1 MDTSTFCD
9 STSTSA
15 PVKLGLHLLTCA
27 PPAFAFRFDMTVDC
41 VALELLSRGF
51 GRFRLH
57 TSLRLRALIRSWQGV
72 YVCKFRST
80 RTRFQFKK
88 TLPGEHSPENFC
100 CVGPHFQ
107 ACMNLADVFCLR
119 CFSEARKKHF
129 RRNFRKCSRMRA
141 NVFSLDLN
149 IGRVSASRM
158 EAGRLFQ
165 RRGARKLRL
174 CLLLWFLIFL
184 ELRGG
189 LHSGNGA
196 ALEDSRGQLIPYGS
210 LEPGHLGLCMLAGV
224 L

>member
-1 MDTSTFCD
+1 MDTSTSCN

-15 PVKLGLHLLTCA
+15 PVKLDLRLLDRCSLS
-27 PPAFAFRFDMTVDC
+27 
-41 VALELLSRGF
+41 ALTPLAYELLSCRF

-72 YVCKFRST
+72 YVCKFRRT

-100 CVGPHFQ
+100 CVGPYFQ

-141 NVFSLDLN
+141 IVVFSGIKKHHSPLWNQKHSSLLWNQKTSLSSLESKN
-149 IGRVSASRM
+149 IA
-158 EAGRLFQ
+158 
-165 RRGARKLRL
+165 
-174 CLLLWFLIFL
+174 LLLEQQQLQD
-184 ELRGG
+184 ELP
-189 LHSGNGA
+189 LKKKT
-196 ALEDSRGQLIPYGS
+196 
-210 LEPGHLGLCMLAGV
+210 
-224 L
+224 

>member
-1 MDTSTFCD
+1 MTKCNVHET
-9 STSTSA
+9 A
-15 PVKLGLHLLTCA
+15 LTWL
-27 PPAFAFRFDMTVDC
+27 VY
-41 VALELLSRGF
+41 ELLSCRF

-141 NVFSLDLN
+141 NDLSCKPN
-149 IGRVSASRM
+149 WKICLGRFCM
-158 EAGRLFQ
+158 CMTN
-165 RRGARKLRL
+165 RGDY
-174 CLLLWFLIFL
+174 
-184 ELRGG
+184 
-189 LHSGNGA
+189 S
-196 ALEDSRGQLIPYGS
+196 PV
-210 LEPGHLGLCMLAGV
+210 LGLCSTLKNPFITQ
-224 L
+224 

>member
-1 MDTSTFCD
+1 ML
-9 STSTSA
+9 SA
-15 PVKLGLHLLTCA
+15 LTWL
-27 PPAFAFRFDMTVDC
+27 VY
-41 VALELLSRGF
+41 ELLSCRF

-141 NVFSLDLN
+141 IVLKGWICEKSLVIAFTSTLQTSSDLN
-149 IGRVSASRM
+149 NYNNNKYENICIINNYVS
-158 EAGRLFQ
+158 
-165 RRGARKLRL
+165 
-174 CLLLWFLIFL
+174 
-184 ELRGG
+184 
-189 LHSGNGA
+189 
-196 ALEDSRGQLIPYGS
+196 
-210 LEPGHLGLCMLAGV
+210 HL
-224 L
+224 

>member
-1 MDTSTFCD
+1 MTKCNVHET
-9 STSTSA
+9 A
-15 PVKLGLHLLTCA
+15 LTWL
-27 PPAFAFRFDMTVDC
+27 VY
-41 VALELLSRGF
+41 ELLSCRF

-141 NVFSLDLN
+141 IVISNGNVLISPWNCFCMHHCDTDRCAARSANVSWRWWQWVLQDL
-149 IGRVSASRM
+149 
-158 EAGRLFQ
+158 
-165 RRGARKLRL
+165 L
-174 CLLLWFLIFL
+174 CKFF
-184 ELRGG
+184 
-189 LHSGNGA
+189 
-196 ALEDSRGQLIPYGS
+196 
-210 LEPGHLGLCMLAGV
+210 
-224 L
+224 

>member
-1 MDTSTFCD
+1 MTKCNVHET
-9 STSTSA
+9 A
-15 PVKLGLHLLTCA
+15 LTWL
-27 PPAFAFRFDMTVDC
+27 VY
-41 VALELLSRGF
+41 ELLSCRF

-141 NVFSLDLN
+141 IDRTFILKEEQRNAIKAFVKRKDVF
-149 IGRVSASRM
+149 A
-158 EAGRLFQ
+158 
-165 RRGARKLRL
+165 
-174 CLLLWFLIFL
+174 FLP
-184 ELRGG
+184 
-189 LHSGNGA
+189 S
-196 ALEDSRGQLIPYGS
+196 YGIR
-210 LEPGHLGLCMLAGV
+210 
-224 L
+224 

>member
-1 MDTSTFCD
+1 ML
-9 STSTSA
+9 SA
-15 PVKLGLHLLTCA
+15 LTWL
-27 PPAFAFRFDMTVDC
+27 VY
-41 VALELLSRGF
+41 ELLSCRF

-141 NVFSLDLN
+141 NVFYKMYGYFLKS
-149 IGRVSASRM
+149 
-158 EAGRLFQ
+158 
-165 RRGARKLRL
+165 
-174 CLLLWFLIFL
+174 LLWYHWTDWSVGCVNGVCMWCLDVWDHQCWGVTEYMYRRYVFRIQIMSNCIPLQLQFKYMVFRIQ
-184 ELRGG
+184 
-189 LHSGNGA
+189 LHCWNQWITWRYFSV
-196 ALEDSRGQLIPYGS
+196 SQVYS
-210 LEPGHLGLCMLAGV
+210 LSK
-224 L
+224 